1 MKNSSRIQRNTIDAF
16 QGYLVS
22 ELRLSPRSVET
33 YVREVRLFS
42 DYLRQHE
49 LSLLDIDSRGISH
62 YLISRTEGETGVGQ
76 RTLARILSS
85 LRSLFRF
92 LMLEGRR
99 ADNPAVLLDMPRAEH
114 RVPEVLG
121 VDEIDRLLDAIDL
134 SKAVGL
140 RDRALFELIYSCGL
154 RVSEAAELTFS
165 QMDVDEGL
173 IRIRGKG
180 NKERIV
186 PVGEHAVEWLTRYLT
201 YGRPELESKKAR
213 TDHVFLNNR
222 GQGLSRKGV
231 WKRFR
236 ELCDAIGVEAKV
248 HTLRH
253 SYATHLL
260 AGGADLRAVQEL
272 LGHSDIATT
281 QIYTHLDREDLKEYH
296 EQYHPR
302 G

>member
-1 MKNSSRIQRNTIDAF
+1 MKNTSRTDQNTIDAF

-33 YVREVRLFS
+33 YVREVRLFLEH
-42 DYLRQHE
+42 LRQRE
-49 LSLLDIDSRGISH
+49 LSILDIDSREISH
-62 YLISRTEGETGVGQ
+62 YLISRTEGEDGVGQ

-99 ADNPAVLLDMPRAEH
+99 PDNPAVLLDMPRAEH

-121 VDEIDRLLDAIDL
+121 VEEIDRLLEAIDI
-134 SKAVGL
+134 SKPVGL

-154 RVSEAAELTFS
+154 RVSEAAEITLS

-201 YGRPELESKKAR
+201 YGRPELASKKAR

-222 GQGLSRKGV
+222 GQVLSRKGA

-236 ELCDAIGVEAKV
+236 ELCDTIGVEAKV

>member
-1 MKNSSRIQRNTIDAF
+1 MRNNRDVVEEF
-16 QGYLVS
+16 QGYLIS
-22 ELRLSPRSVET
+22 ELRLSPRTVET
-33 YVREVRLFS
+33 YVREVRLFIEYV
-42 DYLRQHE
+42 DAENTALAT
-49 LSLLDIDSRGISH
+49 IDARSISR
-62 YLISRTEGETGVGQ
+62 YLIGRTHGDDGVGQ

-85 LRSLFRF
+85 IRSFFRY
-92 LMLEGRR
+92 LTLEGRR
-99 ADNPAVLLDMPRAEH
+99 PDNPAVLLEMPRAH
-114 RVPEVLG
+114 RHLPDVLG
-121 VDEIDRLLDAIDL
+121 VEEIDRLLDAIDL

-154 RVSEAAELTFS
+154 RVSEASELTFS
-165 QMDVDEGL
+165 QMDLEEGL

-186 PVGEHAVEWLTRYLT
+186 PVGEHAVEWLTRYLSN
-201 YGRPELESKKAR
+201 GRNELRSSSVS
-213 TDHVFLNNR
+213 TDRVFLNNR

-236 ELCDAIGVEAKV
+236 EVCDTIGVEAKV

-272 LGHSDIATT
+272 LGHSDITTT
-281 QIYTHLDREDLKEYH
+281 QIYTHLDREDLKRYH
-296 EQYHPR
+296 EQFHPR

>member
-1 MKNSSRIQRNTIDAF
+1 MAERRILEAF

-22 ELRLSPRSVET
+22 ELRLSPRSVEA
-33 YVREVRLFS
+33 YVREVRLFF
-42 DYLRQHE
+42 DYLEERE
-49 LSLLDIDSRGISH
+49 LSAIDVDSRSISL
-62 YLISRTEGETGVGQ
+62 YLLSRTEGDDGVGQ
-76 RTLARILSS
+76 RTVARILSS

-92 LMLEGRR
+92 LILEGRR
-99 ADNPAVLLDMPRAEH
+99 PDNPAVLLDMPRAEH
-114 RVPEVLG
+114 HLPEVLG
-121 VDEIDRLLDAIDL
+121 IEEIDRLLAAIDL
-134 SKAVGL
+134 SKPVGL

-165 QMDVDEGL
+165 QMNLEEGL

-186 PVGEHAVEWLTRYLT
+186 PVGEHAVEWITRYLT
-201 YGRPELESKKAR
+201 FGRQQLQSQKVR
-213 TDHVFLNNR
+213 TDRIFLNNR

-236 ELCDAIGVEAKV
+236 ELCDTIGVEAKV

-296 EQYHPR
+296 EHYHPR

>member
-1 MKNSSRIQRNTIDAF
+1 MKNASHAQRQILDSF
-16 QGYLVS
+16 EGYLVS

-33 YVREVRLFS
+33 YVREVRLFL
-42 DYLRQHE
+42 DYLRQQE
-49 LSLLDIDSRGISH
+49 LSLLEVDSRSISH
-62 YLISRTEGETGVGQ
+62 YLISRTQGDTGVGQ

-92 LMLEGRR
+92 LMLDGRR
-99 ADNPAVLLDMPRAEH
+99 PDNPAVLLDMPRTEH

-121 VDEIDRLLDAIDL
+121 VEEIDRLLEAIDI
-134 SKAVGL
+134 SKPVGL
-140 RDRALFELIYSCGL
+140 RDRALFEMIYSCGL
-154 RVSEAAELTFS
+154 RVSEAAELTLS
-165 QMDVDEGL
+165 QMELDEGL
-173 IRIRGKG
+173 VRIRGKG

-186 PVGEHAVEWLTRYLT
+186 PVGEHAVEWLDRYLS
-201 YGRPELESKKAR
+201 YGRPQLESPKVKS
-213 TDHVFLNNR
+213 DHVFLNNR

-236 ELCDAIGVEAKV
+236 ELCDAIGVDAKV

-281 QIYTHLDREDLKEYH
+281 QIYTHLDREDLKGYH
-296 EQYHPR
+296 EQYHPH

>member
-1 MKNSSRIQRNTIDAF
+1 MKNSGPTQHSIVDSF

-33 YVREVRLFS
+33 YVREVRLFL
-42 DYLRQHE
+42 DYLGQQE
-49 LSLLDIDSRGISH
+49 LSLVEVDSREISR
-62 YLISRTEGETGVGQ
+62 YLISRTQGESGVGQ

-92 LMLEGRR
+92 LNIEGRR
-99 ADNPAVLLDMPRAEH
+99 PDNPAVLLDMPRAEH

-121 VDEIDRLLDAIDL
+121 VEEIDRLLEGIDL
-134 SKAVGL
+134 SKTVGL

-165 QMDVDEGL
+165 QMDLDEGL

-186 PVGEHAVEWLTRYLT
+186 PVGEHAVEWLNRYLT
-201 YGRPELESKKAR
+201 YGRTELESKKVR
-213 TDHVFLNNR
+213 TDRIFLNNR

-281 QIYTHLDREDLKEYH
+281 QIYTHLDREDLKGYH